1 MRISNK
7 MSLSLTVVGLC
18 VFGGLG
24 LWQLAVEKRDLERA
38 AVGDATTLARAAA
51 ESARQDL
58 GEGDPEDST
67 ALLHSLERFDARFDA
82 VLWSEQAPHPPADAP
97 AEVAD
102 AVNSVGRAVT
112 LDGDT
117 ATRIVHVGGRRV
129 AVVGAPVDATQ
140 PRLAGAVVL
149 VRPLD
154 DVDADLRREAVG
166 IAISVLAFS
175 LLGGMVGLVLGESHI
190 GRPLARL
197 DRAMAVVG
205 AGDFEIPLPTAR
217 QDEVGRVLA
226 RFDEMRQELLTTQ
239 RRLQTEEDAHRATR
253 ERVADLDRLVTVGQL
268 SAGLAHEI
276 GSPLQILRARAE
288 KLTLRAGTDTDL
300 AASAGTIAEQAQRIE
315 RIVGQLLQFARPR
328 SRELRATDPVKCV
341 GAVVDLL
348 GSEARR
354 RGVEL
359 ELDAPHT
366 STVLTDPDA
375 VQQIVFNL
383 VRNGIAATG
392 RGGKIHIE
400 STVEEAREPPR
411 VLRLV
416 VSDNGRGMG
425 PEVRERAFEPFFTT
439 RVRDGGVGLG
449 LAVVR
454 SLVESLKGSMTLE
467 SSPDEGTRA
476 TVELP
481 C

>member
-7 MSLSLTVVGLC
+7 MSLSLTVVGLF

-24 LWQLAVEKRDLERA
+24 LWQLGLEKRDLERA
-38 AVGDATTLARAAA
+38 ALGDATTLARAAA

-67 ALLHSLERFDARFDA
+67 ALLHSLERFDTRFDA
-82 VLWSEQAPHPPADAP
+82 VLWSEQTPQRPAGAP
-97 AEVAD
+97 AEIVD
-102 AVNSVGRAVT
+102 AVDAVGRTVT
-112 LDGDT
+112 AGGSP
-117 ATRIVHVGGRRV
+117 ATRIVHVDGNRV
-129 AVVGAPVDATQ
+129 AVVGASVDAA
-140 PRLAGAVVL
+140 RSRSSGAIVL
-149 VRPLD
+149 IRPLG
-154 DVDADLRREAVG
+154 DVDADLRREALG
-166 IAISVLAFS
+166 IAAAVLAFS
-175 LLGGMVGLVLGESHI
+175 LLGGVVGLVLGESYI

-197 DRAMAVVG
+197 DRAIADVG
-205 AGDFEIPLPTAR
+205 AGDFELPLPTAR
-217 QDEVGRVLA
+217 PDEVGRVVA
-226 RFDEMRQELLTTQ
+226 RFDEMRRALLTTQ

-288 KLTLRAGTDTDL
+288 KLTERAAGDTDL
-300 AASAGTIAEQAQRIE
+300 AASATTIAEQAQRIE

-328 SRELRATDPVKCV
+328 SRELRAIEPARCV

-348 GSEARR
+348 AFEARR
-354 RGVEL
+354 RGVQL
-359 ELDAPHT
+359 ELDAAPIP
-366 STVLTDPDA
+366 TVLTDPDA

-383 VRNGIAATG
+383 VRNGIFATDH
-392 RGGKIHIE
+392 GGKIRIE
-400 STVEEAREPPR
+400 VAVEEGPEPPR
-411 VLRLV
+411 ILRLV
-416 VSDNGRGMG
+416 VSDDGLGMG
-425 PEVRERAFEPFFTT
+425 PEVRDRAFEPFFTT

-454 SLVESLKGSMTLE
+454 SLVDGLKGSITLD
-467 SSPDEGTRA
+467 SAPDEGTRA